1 VCERERE
8 SERERERGGV
18 EEVGIEGGREE
29 GFGLVF

>member
-1 VCERERE
+1 VCVCVR
-8 SERERERGGV
+8 ERERER